1 MRLISPSFSKW
12 RGLGGIVRI
21 HAALIISDA
30 VHVVSTGKAR
40 DRDSPDARQGEYRR
54 GLFASDCDVKLLL
67 SSISSGQ
74 AAGMLQQ
81 EHACTLKRL

>member
-1 MRLISPSFSKW
+1 MRLISPSSSKW

-21 HAALIISDA
+21 HPALIISKA

-40 DRDSPDARQGEYRR
+40 DRESPDARQGEYRL
-54 GLFASDCDVKLLL
+54 GLFASDWDVKLFL

-74 AAGMLQQ
+74 TAGIL
-81 EHACTLKRL
+81 